1 MKLYRMTWLLLAA
14 GATVSGCATVKDTV
28 SDLTGSGPGVSS
40 LDTNGD
46 GVISADEAQA
56 NPAVASAFEEID
68 TNRDQNINP
77 AELRAAYTRVAEID
91 FEQLD
96 FNGDGVLTEREAQQ
110 SPPSLHEAFG
120 RIDADGDGNV
130 SQAEYRAAR
139 LNLLG
144 ETEFAAFDTD
154 GDGVIDKQE
163 AEKDM
168 ALNEDFDS
176 IDIDGDDMIGDQ
188 EFERAR
194 QD

>member
-1 MKLYRMTWLLLAA
+1 MKLHGTMWVLLAA
-14 GATVSGCATVKDTV
+14 GAMVGGCATVKDTV
-28 SDLTGSGPGVSS
+28 GDLTGAGPGVSS
-40 LDTNGD
+40 LDSNGD
-46 GVISADEAQA
+46 GVISADEAQE
-56 NPAVASAFEEID
+56 NPAVAASFEEID

-77 AELRAAYTRVAEID
+77 AELRAAYTGVAEVD
-91 FEQLD
+91 FEKLD
-96 FNGDGVLTEREAQQ
+96 YNGDGVLTEREAQQ
-110 SPPSLHEAFG
+110 SPPSLHESFG
-120 RIDADGDGNV
+120 RVDADGDGNV
-130 SQAEYRAAR
+130 SEAEYRAAR

-168 ALNEDFDS
+168 ALSEDFDS

-194 QD
+194 QK

>member
-1 MKLYRMTWLLLAA
+1 MKLDGMTWILLAA
-14 GATVSGCATVKDTV
+14 VAMVSGCATVKDTV
-28 SDLTGSGPGVSS
+28 NDLTGWGPGVST

-56 NPAVASAFEEID
+56 DEAVASSFEEID

-77 AELRAAYTRVAEID
+77 AELRAAYTRVADVD
-91 FEQLD
+91 FDKLD
-96 FNGDGVLTEREAQQ
+96 FNGDGVLTEREALQ

-120 RIDADGDGNV
+120 RVDADGDGNV
-130 SQAEYRAAR
+130 SKAEYRAAR

-168 ALNEDFDS
+168 GLKENFDS
-176 IDIDGDDMIGDQ
+176 MDVDGDDMIGDQ

-194 QD
+194 QE